1 MDSLEQYL
9 EKHKYQK
16 QLETLAKKFRNKKVV
31 IYGYG
36 ALFKFIEAK
45 YDLTQFNIIGIV
57 DKKFSKFDNNDFPTN
72 YTYIKSDD
80 LYAYDFDV
88 VLIATENYLPII
100 KELKKITNKKIYPL
114 IKKSLSELA
123 NYHVHRLLTPKNN
136 TVVLVKLNGKR
147 VLNPKIKNMK
157 LKLYGKN
164 NYVEIH
170 EPLKIKR
177 ELYISCLSN
186 NKIVIGS
193 NNKYDVCRLYLGS
206 NNKILIGKNTTIENA
221 DLITKNSSGT
231 QIKIGDD
238 CMISYNVKIR
248 TNDGHTIYD
257 NSTKEI
263 LNQAQSVMIDYHVW
277 IVALAAILKGIE
289 VPANCI
295 IANGAI
301 VSRKFTK
308 ENCIIAGNP
317 AQIVKENVNWTRES
331 RD

>member
-9 EKHKYQK
+9 EKHQYQK
-16 QLETLAKKFRNKKVV
+16 QLDNLAIKFKNKKVV

-36 ALFKFIEAK
+36 VLFKLIATK
-45 YDLTQFNIIGIV
+45 YDLGLFNIVGIV

-72 YTYIKSDD
+72 YTHIKSED
-80 LYAYDFDV
+80 LYAYDFDA

-114 IKKSLSELA
+114 IKKSFSELA
-123 NYHVHRLLTPKNN
+123 NYYTKRIFNKKNN
-136 TVVLVKLNGKR
+136 TVVLVKLDGKR

-164 NYVEIH
+164 NYIEIH
-170 EPLKIKR
+170 EPLMVKR
-177 ELYISCLSN
+177 EFYVSCISN
-186 NKIVIGS
+186 NSIVIGS

-221 DLITKNSSGT
+221 DLITKNSTNT

-263 LNQAQSVMIDYHVW
+263 LNKAQNVMIDNHVW
-277 IVALAAILKGIE
+277 IAANATILKGVE
-289 VPANCI
+289 APANSI